1 MTTINER
8 IAALRKEHAMTQEE
22 LASVIGVSAQ
32 SVSKWENS
40 VTMPDIQLLPVLAGV
55 FGVTVDELFSD
66 RKPQPERTYPLDD
79 VPEECYRAFL
89 EALQGGWRHGEDDL
103 SILPLSIAEH
113 AANIAT
119 RLQAHPEQQT
129 GLISRRAGSVYANH
143 ELALIYR
150 PNKEESL
157 PLLDDEA
164 AAGLLRAF
172 ASPAFRRILKWQLT
186 NPGMSYTASSVAS
199 KCGLAEPETQEA
211 LDALS
216 ALTFIMYNDVDVGT
230 ETPLRVYSANRM
242 HLMPLL
248 VYPLLSLAKRLATI
262 QENWCGFRC

>member
-40 VTMPDIQLLPVLAGV
+40 VTTPDIQLLPVLAGV
-55 FGVTVDELFSD
+55 FGVTIDELFSD
-66 RKPQPERTYPLDD
+66 RMPQPERTYPLDD

-89 EALQGGWRHGEDDL
+89 EAMQSGWRHGEDP
-103 SILPLSIAEH
+103 STLPASAAEG
-113 AANIAT
+113 AANIAL
-119 RLQAHPEQQT
+119 RLKAHPGQQT
-129 GLISRRAGSVYANH
+129 GVVSCRGGGVYANH
-143 ELALIYR
+143 ELALVYR
-150 PNKEESL
+150 SGEKEAL
-157 PLLDDEA
+157 PLLEDEA
-164 AAGLLRAF
+164 AARLLRAF

-186 NPGMSYTASSVAS
+186 NPGVSYTASSVAV
-199 KCGLAEPETQEA
+199 KCELTEQETQQ
-211 LDALS
+211 ALS
-216 ALTFIMYNDVDVGT
+216 DLSELTFTAYNDVDVGT

-248 VYPLLSLAKRLATI
+248 VYPMLSLAKRLATI